1 MAELCYRASPAHDV
15 AQRDRTVQT
24 GDMSIETAMVREAI
38 EAPGRVRA
46 QLEMD
51 AQRVSNI
58 AAELRQFTPRA
69 VLTCARGSSDH
80 AATYARYLIET
91 RLGLLT
97 ASASPSVSSVY
108 GVRQELDRCL
118 FLVLSQSG
126 KSPDLLAA
134 AAAAKQSGALVIA
147 LVNMEDSP
155 LAAMADHVIPLR
167 AGAET
172 SVAATKSYI
181 CALAAAFHLVARWT
195 DKSALLKP
203 LESLP
208 ARLDDAWRLDWQP
221 MVEMLTPASNL
232 FVLGRGLGL
241 SAAQEAALKFKET
254 CGLHAE
260 AFSGAEVR
268 HGPMALMKKNL
279 PVLMFAQDDETH
291 AGMVTLAQD
300 LAASG
305 AKVLMAGGKLPGV
318 TELPTV
324 PADAAVAPLLFAQSF
339 YRWAADLALARGFD
353 PDHPPH
359 LKKVTETF

>member
-1 MAELCYRASPAHDV
+1 
-15 AQRDRTVQT
+15 
-24 GDMSIETAMVREAI
+24 MSIETAMVREAK
-38 EAPGRVRA
+38 EAPQRVQA

-51 AQRVSNI
+51 AQRVSDI
-58 AAELRQFTPRA
+58 AAAIRQFAPRA

-97 ASASPSVSSVY
+97 ASASPSISSVY
-108 GVRQELDRCL
+108 GVRQDLDGCV

-134 AAAAKQSGALVIA
+134 ASAAKHSGALVIA
-147 LVNMEDSP
+147 LVNIEDSP

-181 CALAAAFHLVARWT
+181 CALAASFHLVAHWT
-195 DKSALLKP
+195 DKGTLLKP
-203 LESLP
+203 LEALP
-208 ARLDDAWRLDWQP
+208 AHLDNAWQP
-221 MVEMLTPASNL
+221 MAETLKSASNL

-241 SAAQEAALKFKET
+241 STAQEAALKFKET

-279 PVLMFAQDDETH
+279 PVLMFVQDDETR
-291 AGMVTLAQD
+291 AGMTGLAKD
-300 LAASG
+300 LTASG
-305 AKVLMAGGKLPGV
+305 AKVLIAGDKVSGA

-324 PADAAVAPLLFAQSF
+324 PADAAIAPILFAQSF
-339 YRWAADLALARGFD
+339 YRWAADLAVVRGFD